1 MTAKKKILAACVGAA
16 LLGAAAV
23 PSMQAQAAV
32 PAAEKAP
39 AVQAAAGRAAIRTS
53 GNTPALQQ
61 LAPTLRAKKTAKS
74 PRALVG
80 LTEFPAEMPGK
91 VNKKLIR
98 GVHFRLGASLDTPL
112 VDAPAPDTV
121 TIFGPAE
128 ATEEQMQAFILR
140 RNPKPK
146 LNGTVEEIVR
156 AYYVEA
162 GREGIRPDVAL
173 CQALKETGF
182 FAYGGDVSPKQ
193 NNFCGLGATG
203 NREPGAHFATI
214 ELGVRAHIQHLLAYA
229 SESRPQEAVVDPRY
243 ELVVQNHPE
252 IHGKI
257 QRWTGL
263 NGVWA
268 VPGKR
273 YGQDILQLWQ
283 QAKAPDGSDISL
295 AAAEQKVRRSPDDA
309 SAYLSR
315 GVVYYYRQDYAK
327 AAADFTRAL
336 ALDGSLKESRYD
348 LALTQERQGDARA
361 AKKTYDALLA
371 LAPDFGQAYYNRGM
385 LVLRDRKQRAAI
397 EDFEKVL
404 ALNPQFA
411 PAENAIGVAQ
421 IAQGKYD
428 AAWSAFHRAAEINY
442 ANMDVLGN
450 QFIFTACLDPEK

>member
-1 MTAKKKILAACVGAA
+1 MTVKKKILAALLGAA
-16 LLGAAAV
+16 LLGAAFV
-23 PSMQAQAAV
+23 PPAQAQTVASKV
-32 PAAEKAP
+32 PRSGI
-39 AVQAAAGRAAIRTS
+39 GRM
-53 GNTPALQQ
+53 
-61 LAPTLRAKKTAKS
+61 
-74 PRALVG
+74 
-80 LTEFPAEMPGK
+80 EFPATMPGK

-98 GVHFRLGASLDTPL
+98 GVHFRLGAPLQSPL
-112 VDAPAPDTV
+112 VDAPDPDTV

-128 ATEEQMQAFILR
+128 ATEEQMTAYILR
-140 RNPKPK
+140 RNPQPK

-182 FAYGGDVSPKQ
+182 FGYGGDVSPKQ

-203 NREPGAHFATI
+203 NHEPGARFATI

-229 SESRPQEAVVDPRY
+229 SAHRPQEAVVDPRY

-268 VPGKR
+268 VPGTR
-273 YGQDILQLWQ
+273 YGQDILQIWQ
-283 QAKAPDGSDISL
+283 QAKAPDGSDLSL
-295 AAAEQKVRRSPDDA
+295 AVAEQKVRQSPDDA
-309 SAYLSR
+309 GAYLNR
-315 GVVYYYRQDYAK
+315 GAVYYYRGAYAQ
-327 AAADFTRAL
+327 AAADFTRASKL
-336 ALDGSLKESRYD
+336 DALQKESRYD

-371 LAPDFGQAYYNRGM
+371 LAPDFGQAYYNRG
-385 LVLRDRKQRAAI
+385 LLALHAKKTAAAVA
-397 EDFEKVL
+397 DFEKVL

-411 PAENAIGVAQ
+411 PAANAIGVAK
-421 IAQGKYD
+421 IAQGRYEE
-428 AAWSAFHRAAEINY
+428 AWTSFHRAAEIND

-450 QFIFTACLDPEK
+450 QFIFTACLDPKK